1 MSLHVPQRL
10 VSLISTDMRTR
21 PSPCCLQVLFI
32 LAPLYSLY
40 SLLFTLALTNQKN
53 FPPVFIEVP
62 DFSLSG
68 CRQQNTDGSAT
79 ENKKRKEKF
88 KEFKV
93 RDGGQTTE
101 CLRQIKQIKQKL
113 K

>member
-1 MSLHVPQRL
+1 M
-10 VSLISTDMRTR
+10 
-21 PSPCCLQVLFI
+21 
-32 LAPLYSLY
+32 
-40 SLLFTLALTNQKN
+40 
-53 FPPVFIEVP
+53 FIEVP

>member
-1 MSLHVPQRL
+1 M
-10 VSLISTDMRTR
+10 
-21 PSPCCLQVLFI
+21 
-32 LAPLYSLY
+32 
-40 SLLFTLALTNQKN
+40 
-53 FPPVFIEVP
+53 FIEVP
-62 DFSLSG
+62 DFALSG

-79 ENKKRKEKF
+79 ENKKRKETF